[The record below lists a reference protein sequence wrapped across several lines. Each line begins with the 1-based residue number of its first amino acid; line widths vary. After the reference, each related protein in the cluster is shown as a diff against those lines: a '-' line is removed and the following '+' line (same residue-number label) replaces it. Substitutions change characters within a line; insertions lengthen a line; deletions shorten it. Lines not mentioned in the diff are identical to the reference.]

1 MDALRGFSI
10 GRRLLLGFG
19 LMLALLLLAVA
30 VGWNRLG
37 AFNER
42 VSGLMHGEAR
52 AAQLASELD
61 AGAQAMLNAVSVAI
75 TTDSVGDIDK
85 SAKRVETLRAEAG
98 KMHQGLAKAVE
109 GSSSQAAYDRV
120 KAKEQDF
127 AQAVE
132 KLLSVVRSGDMDAA
146 RQAFNDKAT
155 REASASYLAALA
167 ALRDEEEALLSA
179 AEAAAGTTYTYS
191 RSVLATVAVLAAG
204 VAVFL
209 GLAITRTIVGPARQA
224 MHIAQGIAAG
234 DLRQDIS
241 PRGRDELTDLFIAM
255 QAMQSALSDV
265 VGTVRSNADSVATAS
280 SEIAEGNQDLSH
292 RTENQASALQETAGA
307 MDRLGDV
314 VRQNTSSATQANQLA
329 RSASQV
335 AEQGGEVVTEV
346 VSTMR
351 GINDSSRR
359 ISDIIGVIDSIAFQT
374 NILALNAAVEAARA
388 GEQGRGFAVV
398 ASEVRSLAQRS
409 ADAAKEIKQLI
420 THSVEQVERGTAQAD
435 RAGSTM
441 TEIVQSIRRVTDIVS
456 EISAASEEQN
466 GDVAQVGQAIGQM
479 DQATQQN
486 AALVEQS
493 AAAAESLSQQAK
505 QLVQAVAL
513 FKLRG

>member
-1 MDALRGFSI
+1 MNALRGFSI

-30 VGWNRLG
+30 MGWNRLG

-42 VSGLMHGEAR
+42 VSSLMHGEAL
-52 AAQLASELD
+52 AAQLASQLD

-75 TTDSVGDIDK
+75 TTDSVGDIEK
-85 SAKRVETLRAEAG
+85 SAKRVEALRAEAS
-98 KMHQGLAKAVE
+98 KMHQGLVKAVE
-109 GSSSQAAYDRV
+109 GSSAQAAYDSV

-127 AQAVE
+127 AKAVE
-132 KLLSVVRSGDMDAA
+132 KLLGIVRSGDMDAA

-155 REASASYLAALA
+155 RDATAAYLIALTD
-167 ALRDEEEALLSA
+167 LRKAEEALLAS
-179 AEAAAGTTYTYS
+179 AEAATATSYTYS
-191 RSVLATVAVLAAG
+191 RSMLGLVSAVAIL

-209 GLAITRTIVGPARQA
+209 SLAITRSIVKPARRAMRVAQA
-224 MHIAQGIAAG
+224 IAEG

-241 PRGRDELTDLFIAM
+241 PRGRDELSDLFAAM
-255 QAMQSALSDV
+255 EAMQSALSNV
-265 VGTVRSNADSVATAS
+265 VGTVRSNADRVATAS

-307 MDRLGDV
+307 MDRLGNV

-398 ASEVRSLAQRS
+398 ASEVRNLAQRS

-479 DQATQQN
+479 DQTTQQN

-505 QLVQAVAL
+505 QLVQAVAV